1 MQIRRDYQLSLA
13 SGNFLMDEN
22 FIKFYLIQELVFWRA
37 VLDFRLL
44 PLVIKKLSSLR
55 SFISGVQMKSWAE
68 WALEKLNRLEQC
80 KV

>member
-44 PLVIKKLSSLR
+44 PLVI
-55 SFISGVQMKSWAE
+55 
-68 WALEKLNRLEQC
+68 
-80 KV
+80 